1 VNAGDSTPVRFFS
14 LNESASPFEFDGVT
28 AIPRQ
33 SRHNMN
39 VMAESV
45 KFLNE
50 SGHDIACWRN
60 VRGEV
65 RANDRDVHLIA
76 T

>member
-1 VNAGDSTPVRFFS
+1 
-14 LNESASPFEFDGVT
+14 
-28 AIPRQ
+28 
-33 SRHNMN
+33 MN
-39 VMAESV
+39 LMAESS

-60 VRGEV
+60 VGGEV
-65 RANDRDVHLIA
+65 RANDRDVHRVA

>member
-1 VNAGDSTPVRFFS
+1 MYA
-14 LNESASPFEFDGVT
+14 
-28 AIPRQ
+28 
-33 SRHNMN
+33 
-39 VMAESV
+39 MAESV

-60 VRGEV
+60 IGGEV